1 MKLKTIKISSTNLP
15 CADFPFFL
23 SSFLRFSKDGLKLGS
38 SFQQFVIISYLKHKE
53 VKDTSVYVLTA
64 LS

>member
-1 MKLKTIKISSTNLP
+1 MGWKSTYLLRWFSI
-15 CADFPFFL
+15 CL

-38 SFQQFVIISYLKHKE
+38 LFQQFVIKSYLKHKE
-53 VKDTSVYVLTA
+53 VKDISLYVLTA